1 MSILEH
7 VVAIWYYS
15 AAVMVLVLNSDMAWH
30 NKKRSAAACYAI
42 HFGAAYAAFAWYGP
56 IMRAVKLW

>member
-15 AAVMVLVLNSDMAWH
+15 AIVMVLVLNSDMAWH
-30 NKKRSAAACYAI
+30 NPKRTWTACYAI
-42 HFGAAYAAFAWYGP
+42 HIGVTYVAITWYGP
-56 IMRAVKLW
+56 IMRALRW